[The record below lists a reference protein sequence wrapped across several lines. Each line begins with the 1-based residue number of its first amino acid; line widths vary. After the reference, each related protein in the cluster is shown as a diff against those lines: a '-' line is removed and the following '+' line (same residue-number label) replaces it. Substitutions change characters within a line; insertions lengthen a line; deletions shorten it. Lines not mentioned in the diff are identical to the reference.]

1 VSWARLDDMMP
12 DKAKVRH
19 VGPLGLALHVAGICY
34 AARNLTDGFIPDSAV
49 PTLLDLPARQL
60 KALVAKMQEVAPR
73 QEHPLWH
80 RVEGGYE
87 VHDYLEYNPNRA
99 SVLAEREKAKQRMFG
114 KRSGEVPANKGRTS
128 PSPDPVPDPLL
139 VETPY
144 VTTQESDPLRKPTN
158 VLDRTFGQGSDRED
172 LERALD
178 EEWKLDYL
186 KEHPEGIRMTP
197 EEIKRGRIDLR
208 ARRKGSAAAVG

>member
-1 VSWARLDDMMP
+1 MSWARLDDDIFDNP
-12 DKAKVRH
+12 KIAALSDAAQLAHIKAIVYSAK
-19 VGPLGLALHVAGICY
+19 A
-34 AARNLTDGFIPDSAV
+34 LTDGDV
-49 PTLLDLPARQL
+49 PLRKAREFASP
-60 KALVAKMQEVAPR
+60 KVIKELVPG
-73 QEHPLWH
+73 LWEPTEAGF
-80 RVEGGYE
+80 R

-114 KRSGEVPANKGRTS
+114 KRSGEHPANKGRTS